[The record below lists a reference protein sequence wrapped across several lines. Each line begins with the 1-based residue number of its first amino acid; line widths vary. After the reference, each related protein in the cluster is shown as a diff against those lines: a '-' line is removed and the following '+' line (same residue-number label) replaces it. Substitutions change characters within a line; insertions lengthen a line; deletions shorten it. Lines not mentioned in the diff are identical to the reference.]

1 MVNSGECQTYNKKQ
15 NKYMNTKDKTPN
27 DWLSELMEEKF
38 LTGKCDDVPE
48 GWIVISE
55 MARQCN
61 LPITT
66 MNSRL
71 MKLMKLEKIQR
82 KKFRIDTGRQITE
95 VWHYNKK

>member
-1 MVNSGECQTYNKKQ
+1 MKQ
-15 NKYMNTKDKTPN
+15 KDKSAN
-27 DWLSELMEEKF
+27 DWLTELMEEKF

-71 MKLMKLEKIQR
+71 MKLMKLDKIQR
-82 KKFRIDTGRQITE
+82 KKFRIDTGRGITE

>member
-1 MVNSGECQTYNKKQ
+1 MKQ
-15 NKYMNTKDKTPN
+15 KDKSAN
-27 DWLSELMEEKF
+27 DWLTELMEEKF

-71 MKLMKLEKIQR
+71 MKLMKLNKIQR
-82 KKFRIDTGRQITE
+82 KKFRIDIGRGITE

>member
-15 NKYMNTKDKTPN
+15 NKYMKQKDKTPN